1 MRNRVI
7 TDAFEP
13 GSTVKPFVVLAALEN
28 NVAEENTISIRE
40 MALCELEV
48 AE

>member
-28 NVAEENTISIRE
+28 NVADESTIIDTGNGI
-40 MALCELEV
+40 MQIGA